1 MTFRLRSPGTG
12 GVQLFD
18 GERRVQLTSEVS
30 VVGGGVFGFDLSAP
44 FDCNVYLLD
53 GGDELA
59 LIDAGIGGS
68 VGDSDRLL
76 RNIEA
81 AGYDPRR
88 IARIF
93 LTHYHTDHAGGAAEL
108 HEKLGVPIHG
118 SPLTAT
124 TLVTGD
130 TEQNGLALA
139 KAAGLFPADYE
150 FSACPVV
157 GDMTDGATTTVGEL
171 IVTAYETPGH
181 CDGHVSYLVQGRE
194 RSYLLEGDVVF
205 YGGKIFLQN
214 IPDCSLQKYAESVT
228 KLAALEFDAFLPGHL
243 GISLANGRRH
253 IEAAKETFDKLLV
266 PASIV

>member
-1 MTFRLRSPGTG
+1 
-12 GVQLFD
+12 
-18 GERRVQLTSEVS
+18 
-30 VVGGGVFGFDLSAP
+30 
-44 FDCNVYLLD
+44 
-53 GGDELA
+53 
-59 LIDAGIGGS
+59 
-68 VGDSDRLL
+68 
-76 RNIEA
+76 
-81 AGYDPRR
+81 
-88 IARIF
+88 
-93 LTHYHTDHAGGAAEL
+93 
-108 HEKLGVPIHG
+108 
-118 SPLTAT
+118 
-124 TLVTGD
+124 
-130 TEQNGLALA
+130 
-139 KAAGLFPADYE
+139 
-150 FSACPVV
+150 
-157 GDMTDGATTTVGEL
+157 MTDGATTTVGEL